1 MGIGISAEVRDLTG
15 IYDTNDLPDTRID
28 KGLEYGNG
36 ELYAITFKN
45 DWETDTNHP
54 LYKKAEMYVHYV
66 AAYWILDRYGGYADK
81 ADRYRQRCIEM
92 ALEIEKQFNQYQLQ
106 NQSGGDSTSK
116 FNVVASKYKSYPLN
130 PDADVSG
137 RSSVII
143 PGD

>member
-1 MGIGISAEVRDLTG
+1 MGIGIRDEVRDLTG
-15 IYDTNDLPDTRID
+15 IYDTNDLPDARID

-54 LYKKAEMYVHYV
+54 LYKKAEMYVQYV
-66 AAYWILDRYGGYADK
+66 AAYWILDRFGGYADK
-81 ADRYRQRCIEM
+81 ADRYRQRCMEM
-92 ALEIEKQFNQYQLQ
+92 ATEIEKQYNHYVLQ
-106 NQSGGDSTSK
+106 TDAGSGVSSK

-130 PDADVSG
+130 PDADVNA